1 MSVRTTLTGV
11 GCHVA
16 LPAPVMRCGEMI
28 FASFLTTAD
37 GYAISRD
44 RVSTR
49 LVARAVQDRRAVV
62 AGISTESCG
71 Y

>member
-16 LPAPVMRCGEMI
+16 LHAPVMRCGEMI

-49 LVARAVQDRRAVV
+49 LVARAVQGRRAVL
-62 AGISTESCG
+62 AEMSTESCG